1 MTENLRAPALAV
13 VTHDSVSHVSAFLG
27 GQAAV
32 AEALGTVLVVV
43 DNASTDGSRPFLRR
57 FAGER
62 SHVVLRENHR
72 NLGYAAAI
80 NQAFALTGDHDVLAL
95 NPDVRLDRAE
105 DVLALAQVLAEH
117 DDVGIV
123 APGMRH
129 PDGEIQSSAR
139 PWPSVLAMGGH
150 ASALRRLPVARA
162 AADDYLALPKGEAPV
177 FVDWVTGAAMLVRRK
192 AYVDAAGWD
201 ERFFLYMEDC
211 DFCLRCAALGWRT
224 AYVPSLSLLHLH
236 IRASGTGSILTSRHR
251 RAHIASMVRFFAKY
265 PRLAI
270 GR

>member
-1 MTENLRAPALAV
+1 MSLRAPALAV

-105 DVLALAQVLAEH
+105 DVLALAQVLADH
-117 DDVGIV
+117 NDVGIV

-150 ASALRRLPVARA
+150 ASALRRLPAARA
-162 AADDYLALPKGEAPV
+162 AADEYLALPEGEAPV

-224 AYVPSLSLLHLH
+224 AYVPGLSLLHLH

-251 RAHIASMVRFFAKY
+251 RAHIASMIRFFAKY